1 MKYLTLIILVAMV
14 ACSPKS
20 ELVMSYNID
29 ANNVIDRHITT
40 LDNTYTSDDNGSI
53 KIDSD
58 SSQVIKLY
66 ETGDIDL
73 ENCQVIYE
81 AMLKTKKLIGTT
93 YLEMWCVFGDQKF
106 FSRALNKQVGGSNDW
121 QKISTPFLLKKGQN
135 PDNIELNLVVDG
147 VGTVWIDNIKLKKVK
162 LE

>member
-1 MKYLTLIILVAMV
+1 
-14 ACSPKS
+14 
-20 ELVMSYNID
+20 
-29 ANNVIDRHITT
+29 
-40 LDNTYTSDDNGSI
+40 
-53 KIDSD
+53 
-58 SSQVIKLY
+58 
-66 ETGDIDL
+66 
-73 ENCQVIYE
+73 
-81 AMLKTKKLIGTT
+81 
-93 YLEMWCVFGDQKF
+93 MWCVFGDQKF